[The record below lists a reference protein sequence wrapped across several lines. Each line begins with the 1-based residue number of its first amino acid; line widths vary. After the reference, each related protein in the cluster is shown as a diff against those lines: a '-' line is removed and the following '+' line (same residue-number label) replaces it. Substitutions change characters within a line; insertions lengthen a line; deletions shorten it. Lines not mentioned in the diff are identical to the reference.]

1 MKPVTLTAKSNYSN
15 SPIET
20 PLEATLKQLD
30 CFILSIAKLTSIP
43 QQVIELLKKLRKK
56 KKKIERNET
65 YAIK

>member
-1 MKPVTLTAKSNYSN
+1 MKPVTLTAKSSYSN
-15 SPIET
+15 SPIEI